1 VPSFEALFAALSPCI
16 GNMLYLL
23 MLRKLLCFLLRK
35 CAASSTYTY
44 YYYTQS
50 TTGTEYRQPDRVPDQ
65 SVIWFFLQLFSA
77 TWLRYTCPHL
87 IILNATT
94 AKAKPVLLVRDTQSP
109 RAKAS
114 NLIVLLCHYLTP
126 PLGSKNG
133 ERMLLSW
140 LDLLLLESILPRI
153 DS

>member
-1 VPSFEALFAALSPCI
+1 MPSFEALFAALSPCI

-44 YYYTQS
+44 YYYTEHYRYRVQ
-50 TTGTEYRQPDRVPDQ
+50 TTRQGTGPV
-65 SVIWFFLQLFSA
+65 SA

-140 LDLLLLESILPRI
+140 LDLLLIYRANRSGFCHTTRTFQGCC
-153 DS
+153 